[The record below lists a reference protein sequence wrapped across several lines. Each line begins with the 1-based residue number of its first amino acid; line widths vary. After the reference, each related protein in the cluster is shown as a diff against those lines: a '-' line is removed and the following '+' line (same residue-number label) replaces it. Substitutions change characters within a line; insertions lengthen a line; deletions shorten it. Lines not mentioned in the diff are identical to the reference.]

1 MKTKINYE
9 DYSERE
15 FLELVTKVFN
25 ADFLTEE
32 DADKA
37 VWEVVRLSEHPSGT
51 DIVFYPSADA
61 EDSPEGILKVIKEWR
76 AMNGKPGFN
85 KP

>member
-1 MKTKINYE
+1 MKIKMNYE

-25 ADFLTEE
+25 ADFLTEV

-37 VWEVVRLSEHPSGT
+37 VFELVRLSEHPSGA

-61 EDSPEGILKVIKEWR
+61 DDSPEGILNVIKEWR
-76 AMNGKPGFN
+76 AMNGKPGF
-85 KP
+85 KRP